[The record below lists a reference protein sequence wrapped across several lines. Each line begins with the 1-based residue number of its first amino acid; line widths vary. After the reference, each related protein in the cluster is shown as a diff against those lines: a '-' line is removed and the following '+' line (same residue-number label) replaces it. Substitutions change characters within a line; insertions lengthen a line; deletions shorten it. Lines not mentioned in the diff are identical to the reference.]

1 MSRAPVDAE
10 PNRSP
15 RPWQRPWQ
23 RLAGALAL
31 GALGAALAAWAQLP
45 LAWMIGAMLATTAG
59 AMAGLPIAVPGRL
72 RGLFV
77 IVLGVML
84 GSSFTPAILDQLAE
98 WAVSLSALVAYL
110 AISCLAG
117 TIFFRRFFGYSRAT
131 AYFAAMPGGF
141 NEMVLVG
148 TAMGGDA
155 RIISLTH
162 AARVLFIVLV
172 LPFAFQLLL
181 GYDPADRPD
190 IGAEFGELTPTDVL
204 LLSLCGIAGFLG
216 AKALRVP
223 AAPVVGPMIL
233 SAGVHLAGWTSAPPP
248 AVLVAAAQV
257 VVGSAIGCRFAG
269 TDLAFV
275 LRVVA
280 AAAGVTLL
288 LVAVTLLVA
297 GAIHAATGLP
307 ADALVLAFAP
317 GGLAEM
323 SLIAI
328 ALSMDAAFVATH
340 HIVRIC
346 LIVVLAPLVFRAT
359 GRRPAGSGD

>member
-1 MSRAPVDAE
+1 VTGGPAFGAPH
-10 PNRSP
+10 
-15 RPWQRPWQ
+15 PWL

-31 GALGAALAAWAQLP
+31 GGLGGWLAAWMHLP

-59 AMAGLPIAVPGRL
+59 AMAGLPITVSMRL

-77 IVLGVML
+77 IVLGLML
-84 GSSFTPAILDQLAE
+84 GSSFTPAILDRLGD
-98 WAVSLSALVAYL
+98 WALSLSALLAYIL
-110 AISCLAG
+110 ISGAAG
-117 TIFFRRFFGYSRAT
+117 TLFFRRLVGYDPVT

-141 NEMVLVG
+141 SEMVLVG
-148 TAMGGDA
+148 TAMGGDT
-155 RIISLTH
+155 RIISMTH
-162 AARVLFIVLV
+162 AARVLLIVLA

-181 GYDPADRPD
+181 DYDPAARPAF
-190 IGAEFGELTPTDVL
+190 GAALGELTPADIL
-204 LLSLCGIAGFLG
+204 ILGLCGVAGFLG
-216 AKALRVP
+216 ARALRVP

-233 SAGVHLAGWTSAPPP
+233 SAVVHLAGWISVPPP

-257 VVGSAIGCRFAG
+257 VVGASIGCRFAG
-269 TDLAFV
+269 VGVAFV
-275 LRVVA
+275 ARIVT
-280 AAAGVTLL
+280 AAAGVTLV

-297 GAIHAATGLP
+297 WAIHAATGLP

-340 HIVRIC
+340 HIVRIF
-346 LIVVLAPLVFRAT
+346 LVVVLAPLAFRAL
-359 GRRPAGSGD
+359 RQRPAESGD